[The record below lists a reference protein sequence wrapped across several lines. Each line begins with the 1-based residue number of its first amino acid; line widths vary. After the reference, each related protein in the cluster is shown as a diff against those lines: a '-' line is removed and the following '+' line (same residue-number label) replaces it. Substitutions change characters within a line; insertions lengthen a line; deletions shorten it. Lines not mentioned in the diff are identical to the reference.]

1 MANEQFLKGFAISN
15 LAGSGFGN
23 LMRLFLL
30 HKVEPK
36 YYWRAFLNSLLSLIL
51 SILALGDKL
60 VYFLVRNKL
69 KKIPPPLFII
79 GHWRSGTTHLH
90 NLFCLDERAGYSTTF
105 QTVFPHLLFGFHRP
119 LLWLMNMVM
128 PEKRP
133 VDNVL
138 LNARNP
144 QEEEFGLANITEMSY
159 YHWWY
164 FPADWDS
171 ITEKYL
177 TLENLPEKQK
187 ERWKKIYRHYI
198 KRALIR
204 EGKAWFVS
212 KNPPNTARIKLLLE
226 LFPDARFVYIQR
238 NPYEVY
244 VSTQRFFSAILQPLQ
259 LQSISE
265 KDLNAHILDVY
276 CKMYDAY
283 QAQKV
288 LIPKNRLV
296 EISYEQFIQNEASYL
311 RFIYNQLEIKLPEA
325 LPEKWELATGN
336 KKHRVSGYAFP
347 SETIAEVNSA
357 LGSRVAEM
365 GYERL
370 NAD

>member
-1 MANEQFLKGFAISN
+1 MANKQFLKGFAISN
-15 LAGSGFGN
+15 LAGSSFRN
-23 LMRLFLL
+23 LLRLFSL
-30 HKVEPK
+30 HNVEPK
-36 YYWRAFLNSLLSLIL
+36 FYWRAFLNALLSLIL
-51 SILALGDKL
+51 SVLALGDKL
-60 VYFLVRNKL
+60 VYFLVRKKL

-90 NLFCLDERAGYSTTF
+90 NLICLDERAGYSTTF
-105 QTVFPHLLFGFHRP
+105 QTVFPNLLFGFHRP
-119 LLWLMNMVM
+119 LLWLMNLVM
-128 PEKRP
+128 PSTRP
-133 VDNVL
+133 VDNVK

-144 QEEEFGLANITEMSY
+144 QEEEFGLANVTEMSY

-164 FPADWDS
+164 FPADWDD

-177 TLENLPEKQK
+177 TLENLPTKQK

-212 KNPPNTARIKLLLE
+212 KNPPNTARIKILLE
-226 LFPDARFVYIQR
+226 MFPDARFVYIQR

-259 LQSISE
+259 LQSITE
-265 KDLNAHILDVY
+265 ADFNAHILDVY

-283 QAQKV
+283 QAQKA
-288 LIPKNRLV
+288 LIPPNRLV
-296 EISYEQFIQNEASYL
+296 EIKYEDFIQKETSYL
-311 RFIYNQLEIKLPEA
+311 RFIYSQLEIKLPEA
-325 LPEKWELATGN
+325 LPSKWESATGN
-336 KKHRVSGYAFP
+336 KKHRVSGYNFSP
-347 SETIAEVNSA
+347 QTIAEVNAA
-357 LGSRVAEM
+357 LGERIEAM

-370 NAD
+370 